1 MNTKNSK
8 RSKLINSCKM
18 IRLTANISNALKS
31 WLIIL
36 MQWREELTK
45 LMTWFIRNQKILNS
59 MLLNKLIKFKMILIE
74 LMIKLHTKLKLVLL
88 KYRKLGLNWPMM
100 LIFASIWLRTR
111 LWQRLDLFKS
121 LTLKLR
127 KLLIIKL
134 PISRNSSKK
143 KWSKSKVNVRL
154 SLQKL
159 RPVMKM

>member
-8 RSKLINSCKM
+8 RSKLINSCKT
-18 IRLTANISNALKS
+18 IRLTANITNALKS

-134 PISRNSSKK
+134 PISRNFSKK